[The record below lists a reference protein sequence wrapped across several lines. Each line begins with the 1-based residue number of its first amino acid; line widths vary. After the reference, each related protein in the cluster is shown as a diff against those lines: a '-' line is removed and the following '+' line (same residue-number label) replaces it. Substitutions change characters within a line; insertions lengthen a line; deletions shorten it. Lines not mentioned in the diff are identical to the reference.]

1 MMRLL
6 TSSEICAVGGGDL
19 SSDGCTWDVVVGYV
33 GATISLTMVSGPI
46 GFAFASVLWVAAATS
61 MDNSC

>member
-1 MMRLL
+1 MRELSAREVTL
-6 TSSEICAVGGGDL
+6 VSGGDQ
-19 SSDGCTWDVVVGYV
+19 SYDSCTWDVVVGYV
-33 GATISLTMVSGPI
+33 GATIGLTMVSGPI